1 MVILPIASQEVYR
14 NVPLLPIG
22 NRTPTTLFF
31 LYIYIYIYLEP
42 IILTYAN
49 VESNPSHQEAPTKL
63 SDLKPWIFVVGFSAN
78 KQNQKKRKAFRIKD
92 FQPPN
97 QIKNLPSWK
106 TVDSSHRFRSQIFL
120 GVLATIVEASTTMRC
135 CLTMRLHCY
144 FFLFFFSLALA
155 LAAFSPILQV
165 FFAWLLSGAVF
176 CS

>member
-1 MVILPIASQEVYR
+1 MVILPIASQEIYH

-31 LYIYIYIYLEP
+31 LYIYIYISRAYHPNLCQCRIQSFP
-42 IILTYAN
+42 PRSSHKIIRF
-49 VESNPSHQEAPTKL
+49 EAMDICRGVL
-63 SDLKPWIFVVGFSAN
+63 N
-78 KQNQKKRKAFRIKD
+78 KQTKPKKKKKAFRIKD

-97 QIKNLPSWK
+97 QIKNLLSWK

-155 LAAFSPILQV
+155 LAAFLPILQV

-176 CS
+176 CL